1 MARTK
6 QANKTTMVTS
16 TNQEQLSQLANES
29 MNLINSNK
37 NIEFVEILNKPRKF
51 TAIYVADKTLAL
63 GVGGVASSIEE
74 ARKITDEKL
83 FKQGYNLTD
92 EHKISVTF
100 HD

>member
-1 MARTK
+1 MVRTK
-6 QANKTTMVTS
+6 QTNKEFSV
-16 TNQEQLSQLANES
+16 NVV
-29 MNLINSNK
+29 
-37 NIEFVEILNKPRKF
+37 IEDPTIEVLNKPRKF

>member
-6 QANKTTMVTS
+6 QTNKDIT
-16 TNQEQLSQLANES
+16 
-29 MNLINSNK
+29 INAVVEDPT
-37 NIEFVEILNKPRKF
+37 IEILNKPRKF
-51 TAIYVADKTLAL
+51 TAIYVVDKTLAL

>member
-6 QANKTTMVTS
+6 QTNK
-16 TNQEQLSQLANES
+16 
-29 MNLINSNK
+29 
-37 NIEFVEILNKPRKF
+37 EFSVNVVVEDPTIEILNKPRKF

-83 FKQGYNLTD
+83 FKQGYNLTN